1 MDVRRGRPR
10 KLIDRLFEQEKA
22 NQLTRDRLRNQLK
35 QFPTFEQFKQQ
46 YESKTNLS
54 AR

>member
-1 MDVRRGRPR
+1 MKGRPR
-10 KLIDRLFEQEKA
+10 KLIDRLFEQEKT
-22 NQLTRDRLRNQLK
+22 NQLIRERLRNQLK

-46 YESKTNLS
+46 YESKINIS